1 MLVGL
6 GGKERTEDEH
16 RTLLQ
21 GAGLRMKAIEPL
33 GTAFSMIAA
42 VRSP

>member
-6 GGKERTEDEH
+6 GGKERTEDEY
-16 RTLLQ
+16 RTLLRE
-21 GAGLRMKAIEPL
+21 AGLRRKAIDPV